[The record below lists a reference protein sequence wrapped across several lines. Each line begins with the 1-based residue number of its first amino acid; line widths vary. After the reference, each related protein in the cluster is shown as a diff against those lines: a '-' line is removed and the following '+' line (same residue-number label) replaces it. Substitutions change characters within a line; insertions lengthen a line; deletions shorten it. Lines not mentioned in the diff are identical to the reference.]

1 MKDTTLA
8 LEEKLMLKLFQMFR
22 AFIPWLNETDDS
34 HLIEQRSLAGDILR
48 DYERKLY
55 FNKLQVRIY
64 LINYSLYA
72 NVMKVNWVNT
82 KRAFFCFCFPRL
94 SNINAN
100 LAYFQLERELWMR
113 VFAKSKNKSIGA
125 LFDLKMPSFNWPNLR
140 RTIHL
145 KHFHSF

>member
-82 KRAFFCFCFPRL
+82 KRAFFF
-94 SNINAN
+94 
-100 LAYFQLERELWMR
+100 
-113 VFAKSKNKSIGA
+113 VFVSP
-125 LFDLKMPSFNWPNLR
+125 D
-140 RTIHL
+140 
-145 KHFHSF
+145 